1 MGFTVCPVSNHYVVQ
16 SMTTDEIRR
25 MLDHGLLV
33 TLNSDDPSYFQSYL
47 VDNFERTQAEAGFDL
62 ETMKTLIGNGFRVA
76 WIDDA
81 ARGAY
86 LAQVEAHFA

>member
-1 MGFTVCPVSNHYVVQ
+1 
-16 SMTTDEIRR
+16 
-25 MLDHGLLV
+25 
-33 TLNSDDPSYFQSYL
+33 